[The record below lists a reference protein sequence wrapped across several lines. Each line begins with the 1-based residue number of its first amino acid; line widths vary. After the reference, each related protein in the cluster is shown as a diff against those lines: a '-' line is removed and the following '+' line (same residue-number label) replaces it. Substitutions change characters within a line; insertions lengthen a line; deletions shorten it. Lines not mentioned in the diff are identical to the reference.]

1 MVERLNR
8 APAIEARIGSQHNAF
23 EIEEIIMQK
32 RWPKFECK
40 TCGKKHDASLQKL
53 HNSETGG
60 QFRFCEADCPD
71 APSAQA

>member
-8 APAIEARIGSQHNAF
+8 APSIMARIGSQHNAS
-23 EIEEIIMQK
+23 EIEDIIMQK

-40 TCGKKHDASLQKL
+40 TCGKLHDASLEKL
-53 HNSETGG
+53 YNSQAGG
-60 QFRFCEADCPD
+60 QFRFCEAPCPD